1 VETAMRIYK
10 KKGRDSMKINFNNMM
25 TQAIGAHGISQ
36 EEVDREAKKISAVH
50 SGMCAKKG
58 EMAWRNLPY
67 NQDAVIR
74 DIVDTAK
81 NINERFENFVVLG
94 IGGSAL
100 GSKALFSALKH
111 THYNALSREKRGGVR
126 FFVED
131 NVDPDRLNGLF
142 DVIDAGKTAFH
153 VITKSG
159 NTVETM
165 SQFMIVLSMLKER
178 LGENFKENI
187 VVTTDKET
195 GIMKK
200 ICNQYG
206 FKTFVVPEGVGG
218 RFSVLC
224 PVGLLS
230 AAVLNVDISS
240 LVAGAA
246 AADKAC
252 VREDLYENPAYM
264 YALLYYIAMKKGV
277 NISVMMPYA
286 DGLLNMAEWYA
297 QLWAESLGKE
307 KDLTGRTVHAGQTPV
322 RALGVTDQHSQIQ
335 LYTEGP
341 FDKIISFIDV
351 EAFNTEL
358 RIPTP
363 PIDVLDAKY
372 LEGQTVN
379 KLIASE
385 MMATEY
391 AVTKAGKLNMRITL
405 EKKNEFE
412 VGALFFFLEMATA
425 AIGELLEINAFDQPG
440 VEEGKIA
447 TFALMGREGYE
458 RKASELASGAEKER
472 KYIMTV
478 L

>member
-1 VETAMRIYK
+1 
-10 KKGRDSMKINFNNMM
+10 MKINFNNMM
-25 TQAIGAHGISQ
+25 DRVVGPHGISQ
-36 EEVDREAKKISAVH
+36 EEVNREAGKIGAVH
-50 SGMCAKKG
+50 REMSAKKE
-58 EMAWRNLPY
+58 EMAWRRLPY
-67 NQDAVIR
+67 NQEAVIE
-74 DIVDTAK
+74 DIERTAK
-81 NINERFENFVVLG
+81 QINEQFENFVVLG

-111 THYNALSREKRGGVR
+111 THYNSLPAEKRGGVR

-131 NVDPDRLNGLF
+131 NVDPDRMNALF
-142 DVIDAGKTAFH
+142 DLIDVGKTAFH

-165 SQFMIVLSMLKER
+165 SQFMIVLAMLEDR
-178 LGENFKENI
+178 LGSGFKENI
-187 VVTTDKET
+187 VVTTDRET

-200 ICNQYG
+200 ITNEYG

-230 AAVLNVDISS
+230 AAVLNIDIGE
-240 LVAGAA
+240 LMAGAA

-264 YALLYYIAMKKGV
+264 YALLYYIAMRKGV

-307 KDLTGRTVHAGQTPV
+307 KDLAGNTVNAGQTPV

-341 FDKIISFIDV
+341 FDKIVAFIDV
-351 EAFNTEL
+351 KEFNTKL
-358 RIPTP
+358 AIPAP
-363 PIDVLDAKY
+363 PIDVMDAKY
-372 LEGQTVN
+372 LAGQTMN

-385 MMATEY
+385 SLATEY
-391 AVTKAGKLNMRITL
+391 AVTKAGKMNMRITL
-405 EKKNEFE
+405 EKKNAFE

-425 AIGELLEINAFDQPG
+425 AIGELLQINAFDQPG

-447 TFALMGREGYE
+447 TFALMGRKGYE
-458 RKASELASGAEKER
+458 KKAAELAAGKEKIE

-478 L
+478 H

>member
-1 VETAMRIYK
+1 
-10 KKGRDSMKINFNNMM
+10 MKINFNNMM
-25 TQAIGAHGISQ
+25 ERAIGPHGISQ
-36 EEVDREAKKISAVH
+36 EEVNRVAEKTGAVH
-50 SGMCAKKG
+50 RAMEEKKG
-58 EMAWRNLPY
+58 EMAWRSLPY
-67 NQDAVIR
+67 NQDEVIK
-74 DIVDTAK
+74 DIELTAK
-81 NINERFENFVVLG
+81 SINERFENFVVLG

-111 THYNALSREKRGGVR
+111 THFNSLSAEKRGGVR

-131 NVDPDRLNGLF
+131 NVDPDRMNALF
-142 DVIDAGKTAFH
+142 DLIDIGKSVFH

-165 SQFMIVLSMLKER
+165 SQFMIVLKMLEEK
-178 LGENFKENI
+178 LGNGFKENI
-187 VVTTDKET
+187 VVTTDRET

-200 ICNQYG
+200 ICNEYG
-206 FKTFVVPEGVGG
+206 FKTFVVPDGVGG

-230 AAVLNVDISS
+230 AAVLNIDIGK
-240 LVAGAA
+240 LMAGAA

-252 VREDLYENPAYM
+252 VKEDLYENPAYM
-264 YALLYYIAMKKGV
+264 YALLYYIAMQKGV
-277 NISVMMPYA
+277 NVSIMMPYA
-286 DGLLNMAEWYA
+286 DGLGSCAEWYA

-307 KDLTGRTVHAGQTPV
+307 KSLDGRIVNAGQTPV

-341 FDKIISFIDV
+341 FDKIVAFLGV
-351 EAFNTEL
+351 EEFNTEL
-358 RIPTP
+358 MIPAP
-363 PIDVLDAKY
+363 PIDVMDAKY
-372 LEGQTVN
+372 LAGQTLN

-385 MMATEY
+385 LMATEY
-391 AVTKAGKLNMRITL
+391 AVSRAGKMNMRITL
-405 EKKNEFE
+405 DKKNEFE

-425 AIGELLEINAFDQPG
+425 AIGEFLLINAFDQPG

-458 RKASELASGAEKER
+458 KKAAELAAGKEKSE
-472 KYIMTV
+472 KYIMAV
-478 L
+478 N